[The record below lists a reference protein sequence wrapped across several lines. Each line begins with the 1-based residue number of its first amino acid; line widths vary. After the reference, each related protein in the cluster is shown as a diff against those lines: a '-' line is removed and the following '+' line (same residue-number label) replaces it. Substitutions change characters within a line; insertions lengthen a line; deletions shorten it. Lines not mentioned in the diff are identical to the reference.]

1 MSNQNVDI
9 REGTIEFWITEGKIK
24 FDDNKFISL
33 IQLNPRNGGIFID
46 KNRNNK
52 LKFSHVYIGKGITEV
67 EHDVSSLDPNKRH
80 MIAVTWSLKNREII
94 MYIDGKPVA
103 KTGIDY
109 KD

>member
-1 MSNQNVDI
+1 MSSQDVNI
-9 REGTIEFWITEGKIK
+9 REGSISFWITEGKMK
-24 FDDNKFISL
+24 FNDNRFIPL
-33 IQLNPRNGGIFID
+33 IQLNPRNGSIFID
-46 KNRNNK
+46 KNMDNK
-52 LKFSHVYIGKGITEV
+52 LKFSHIYIGKGTTEV
-67 EHDVSSLDPNKRH
+67 EHDVSSLDSDKSH